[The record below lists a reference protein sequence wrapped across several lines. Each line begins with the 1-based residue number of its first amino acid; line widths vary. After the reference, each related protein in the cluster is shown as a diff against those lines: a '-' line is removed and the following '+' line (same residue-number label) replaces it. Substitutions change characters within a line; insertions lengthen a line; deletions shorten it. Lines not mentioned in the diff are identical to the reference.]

1 MRVFVLLCIFIVLL
15 PDFCF
20 SLTKIHREEIE
31 WSNIWLS
38 GVGKIDKPHI
48 LMIGNSIT
56 KSYASI
62 VSDCFSNSAYISYLT
77 TSKSLGDP
85 LFIKEVEMVLSQID
99 FDVIH
104 FNNGLHGK
112 GYSEVEF
119 IDGFKSLLMTID
131 NKAPDAY
138 LIWATIT
145 PVRKSGDLFV
155 FDEFNHRVMERNSM
169 VLQLIN
175 DKDILVNDLYGIL
188 KDRPNLYLNDGIHLN
203 PDGCKIIASE
213 VVAYLRKCLFNKD

>member
-1 MRVFVLLCIFIVLL
+1 MRVFVLLCIFIVLSR
-15 PDFCF
+15 DFCF
-20 SLTKIHREEIE
+20 SQTKIHREEIE

-56 KSYASI
+56 KSYAPI
-62 VSDCFSNSAYISYLT
+62 VSDCFSDSVYCSYLT

-119 IDGFKSLLMTID
+119 IDSFKSLLMTID

-145 PVRKSGDLFV
+145 PVRKSGELFV

-188 KDRPNLYLNDGIHLN
+188 KERPDLYLSDGIHFN
-203 PDGCKIIASE
+203 PDGCKMIASE
-213 VVAYLRKCLFNKD
+213 VLRSIKKVISIH